1 MLESGRSKGPPVMIR
16 AEHVHK
22 SYQLGELSSLRLTL
36 RSLTGR
42 VGARHKNTFGALD
55 DVSFEVTA
63 GEVFGIVGRNGSG
76 KSTLMHMICGITLPT
91 SGFIVVRG
99 RLLPLLAIGTS
110 FHPEL
115 TGRENIV
122 LFGTVLGLKREV
134 IEART
139 DDIAEFAELEQ
150 HLDTPN
156 KRYSDGMQA
165 RLSFAIAM
173 LFPADIYV
181 FDEVLAVV
189 DGEFRDRCLTEIE
202 RLRDRGKTVLFISHD
217 LGQVERLTDRVL
229 WLERG
234 RVRAIGASAAILAEY
249 SKHEVHAGAADAA
262 AA

>member
-1 MLESGRSKGPPVMIR
+1 MLENDPSGGAAVMIR
-16 AEHVHK
+16 AERVHK
-22 SYQLGELSSLRLTL
+22 SYQLGELSSLGLTL
-36 RSLTGR
+36 RRLTGR
-42 VGARHKNTFGALD
+42 LGARHTTAFGALD
-55 DVSFEVTA
+55 DVSFEVRG
-63 GEVFGIVGRNGSG
+63 GEVLGIVGRNGSG

-91 SGFIVVRG
+91 RGVIVVRG
-99 RLLPLLAIGTS
+99 QLLPLLAIGTS

-115 TGRENIV
+115 TGRENVV
-122 LFGTVLGLKREV
+122 LFGTVLGLSREV
-134 IEART
+134 IDART
-139 DDIAEFAELEQ
+139 DDIAEFAGLEQ

-217 LGQVERLTDRVL
+217 LSQVGRLSDRVL
-229 WLERG
+229 WLESG
-234 RVRAIGASAAILAEY
+234 RVRAIGDSATILAEY
-249 SKHEVHAGAADAA
+249 AGQQVHPDADAA
-262 AA
+262 AP